1 MEQAG
6 AKIQKRVQKK
16 CTRTFGLYTG
26 KNKRARQKAGAKMQI
41 ALCGYISLFEGHGCK
56 SAKILNFLYIFFLH
70 FFFDDVYFSW

>member
-16 CTRTFGLYTG
+16 CTRTFWLYIG
-26 KNKRARQKAGAKMQI
+26 KNKRSRQKAGAKMQI

-56 SAKILNFLYIFFLH
+56 SAKNLNFLYIFFCIL
-70 FFFDDVYFSW
+70 YF